1 MKTHRL
7 TQLASTLLIAA
18 TVTACTETDND
29 NAPAPAT
36 AATATTAIAPA
47 PKGAE
52 VNGPIK
58 PSDIDLAFSVMGAPA
73 YDAATDTL
81 NYTVNL
87 TNNGKTTVASA
98 GSHPVNIGVVIL
110 GADGT
115 LRTPP
120 AKQDFVR
127 IHLPQSLEPGQKIDL
142 PVKFRVAPTIG
153 GTVIVDAVQ
162 ERVAWF
168 RSYNKPVLTL
178 GNFARCNGDEKSACL
193 SDGTAI
199 ASAQ

>member
-1 MKTHRL
+1 MKTNRL
-7 TQLASTLLIAA
+7 TRLASTLLVVAA
-18 TVTACTETDND
+18 VTACTQTDNETAQVPA
-29 NAPAPAT
+29 APAV
-36 AATATTAIAPA
+36 APA
-47 PKGAE
+47 PKVVE

-58 PSDIDLAFSVMGAPA
+58 HNDIDLVFSAVGAPT

-81 NYTVNL
+81 SYTVNVA
-87 TNNGKTTVASA
+87 NNGKAPVSSA
-98 GSHPVNIGVVIL
+98 GTHPVNIGVVIL

-115 LRTPP
+115 LKTPP

-127 IHLPQSLEPGQKIDL
+127 IRLPQGLEPGQKLDL
-142 PVKFRVAPTIG
+142 PVKFKVAPTLG

-168 RSYNKPVLTL
+168 RGYKKPVLTL
-178 GNFARCNGDEKSACL
+178 GTFVRCDGDEKSACL

-199 ASAQ
+199 ASLQ